1 MINCPNLASNIPVG
15 SKLLFKEKSSSD
27 DKFQWLETFT
37 SDKDYSKLQ
46 TFYGLEDGSTYDFKY
61 QYMAIKFETTLTI
74 EDGKIYELELSEGQ
88 CNTLG
93 FIQNFQSGYKS
104 NLN

>member
-1 MINCPNLASNIPVG
+1 M
-15 SKLLFKEKSSSD
+15 
-27 DKFQWLETFT
+27 
-37 SDKDYSKLQ
+37 
-46 TFYGLEDGSTYDFKY
+46 EDGRTYDFKY

-93 FIQNFQSGYKS
+93 FIQNF
-104 NLN
+104 